1 MLNEEMGRAN
11 FEQLKIPNQGHRA
24 KPGEHQTTNKV
35 NGLRSREKY
44 CAGRLLS
51 GVISNALMSL
61 KTRYRLDKDRP
72 ATLLD
77 RFGMAALS
85 AILAFLSA
93 LAVWA
98 VLAIGR
104 SGGGLV
110 LPLEYI
116 LWFTAVM
123 TVLGF
128 LMAES
133 LLVTIFGQLW
143 YALYVLL
150 TDDRPSK

>member
-1 MLNEEMGRAN
+1 
-11 FEQLKIPNQGHRA
+11 
-24 KPGEHQTTNKV
+24 
-35 NGLRSREKY
+35 
-44 CAGRLLS
+44 
-51 GVISNALMSL
+51 MSL
-61 KTRYRLDKDRP
+61 KTRYRLDKDKP

-93 LAVWA
+93 SAVWA

-128 LMAES
+128 FMAES
-133 LLVTIFGQLW
+133 LLVTIVGQLW